1 MSDIG
6 ITEFDLNRGDYIEAF
21 FDLSTC
27 EADPNNP
34 KKQNV
39 LSLGQD
45 IKIWSSNGKYNLHF
59 YYPDDVESMMMRY
72 SFTIGQKVPGKSYTK
87 RLMGKAYVTDLANTI
102 IRLDKDGLWIDGV
115 LLSQENYINGDKYN
129 NQPSQW
135 SVYEE
140 WMEYFRSHAFTDLE
154 VGSKEGENRSY
165 ANYIEIKATQV
176 IPNN

>member
-1 MSDIG
+1 
-6 ITEFDLNRGDYIEAF
+6 
-21 FDLSTC
+21 
-27 EADPNNP
+27 
-34 KKQNV
+34 
-39 LSLGQD
+39 
-45 IKIWSSNGKYNLHF
+45 
-59 YYPDDVESMMMRY
+59 
-72 SFTIGQKVPGKSYTK
+72 
-87 RLMGKAYVTDLANTI
+87 MGKAYVTDLANTI

-140 WMEYFRSHAFTDLE
+140 WMEHFRSHAFTDLE